1 MGIRT
6 GKPYLQHPI
15 LLAKK
20 ETKQPQNQGPS
31 KRVEPEKP
39 MGAIS
44 KLKPKSNQGV
54 SKKKQKANNYEET
67 WSCSK
72 CTLINSIKNQVCILC
87 GASYLN
93 TKEQQNSVKAEEEK
107 VVTRETTPTIFDTTR
122 DGNEEEEMP
131 QKGNVL
137 DRVVQFTAMQML
149 ATDRQGDNGFEVSVL
164 GALLR
169 FSDCW

>member
-1 MGIRT
+1 M
-6 GKPYLQHPI
+6 
-15 LLAKK
+15 LAKK

-31 KRVEPEKP
+31 KTVEPEKP

-54 SKKKQKANNYEET
+54 SRKKQKANNYEET

-93 TKEQQNSVKAEEEK
+93 TKEQEENSVKSEK
-107 VVTRETTPTIFDTTR
+107 VEIDTTKEKTPTIFDASR
-122 DGNEEEEMP
+122 EANEEEEMP
-131 QKGNVL
+131 HKGNVL

-149 ATDRQGDNGFEVSVL
+149 ATDR
-164 GALLR
+164 
-169 FSDCW
+169 